1 MSRGRLLIVG
11 AGGLG
16 REAAT
21 WAEAMPEFSR
31 SWDAV
36 AGFLDTDPGAL
47 SQTACP
53 WPLLGSE
60 DDFTFREDDR
70 VLVALGDPQA
80 KASVVARLASRVRFA
95 TVVHPSAVVGPGS
108 RVGEGSLLCPGV
120 VVTADVVVGKHVLLN
135 VAATVGHDAR
145 VGDFCTLAPHTHL
158 AGRATLGEGVFLGSH
173 AAVLPGAKV
182 GSGARVGAGSVVL
195 RRVPSDVTV
204 HGNPARRL

>member
-1 MSRGRLLIVG
+1 MKRGRLLIVG

-21 WAEAMPEFSR
+21 WAEAMPEETR
-31 SWDAV
+31 SWGCV
-36 AGFLDTDPGAL
+36 AGFLDTDPDAL
-47 SQTACP
+47 SGTNCP

-60 DDFTFREDDR
+60 DDVVFEEEDR
-70 VLVALGDPQA
+70 VLVALGDPRA
-80 KASVVARLASRVRFA
+80 KARVVARLASRIRFA
-95 TVVHPSAVVGPGS
+95 TVIHPSVVIGPGS

-120 VVTADVVVGKHVLLN
+120 VVTADVKVGNHVLLN
-135 VAATVGHDAR
+135 VAATVGHDAQM
-145 VGDFCTLAPHTHL
+145 GDFCTLAPHTHL

-182 GSGARVGAGSVVL
+182 GEWARVGAGSVVL